1 MRGWGGPKRRRA
13 IVLALTAAGLTA
25 VGLPGL
31 PRAQALVPASVE
43 ARLTAGDSDDNFGPA
58 TDLDGDTAVAAL
70 NGRENGVVV
79 QRSVVVF
86 RRAGTAWAQEAVLA
100 LPLAQTAVTDLAVD
114 GDTVAAGTSPGPT
127 FVFTR
132 SGTT

>member
-1 MRGWGGPKRRRA
+1 MRGWGGPKHRRA

-58 TDLDGDTAVAAL
+58 TDLPGPLSRGQPRAGPTTVPPVRLELTL
-70 NGRENGVVV
+70 NGI
-79 QRSVVVF
+79 
-86 RRAGTAWAQEAVLA
+86 
-100 LPLAQTAVTDLAVD
+100 
-114 GDTVAAGTSPGPT
+114 
-127 FVFTR
+127 
-132 SGTT
+132 